1 MREVQ
6 AFSRWVLLVLVT
18 VMAVSGSFS
27 LNVMVAFAS
36 IVLGEPPLTAMY
48 RSTFCKATH

>member
-1 MREVQ
+1 MQVFLQ
-6 AFSRWVLLVLVT
+6 WVELVLVT
-18 VMAVSGSFS
+18 VMAVFGSLS

-36 IVLGEPPLTAMY
+36 IVLGEPLTAMY